1 MADSTRFEV
10 EKLIAYSHE
19 LVDFLRDDGDNI
31 TLKQYFQQAQSLHS
45 RAHADFNGLQRS
57 IQECQTKLEIC
68 RSKTTEAN
76 STVVADEESDLLAK
90 ELEEREHQ
98 LRDELR
104 VIIDEINNLE
114 QQSESIEERRKSLKK
129 LEQEDL
135 RREMKLSMYAS
146 VTSIVPNLDDQSKI
160 SGHIVEREE
169 KRVEKFEL
177 DPVKQTT
184 FETCNGIW
192 KMINL

>member
-10 EKLIAYSHE
+10 EKLIAYGHE

-57 IQECQTKLEIC
+57 IQ
-68 RSKTTEAN
+68 
-76 STVVADEESDLLAK
+76 
-90 ELEEREHQ
+90 
-98 LRDELR
+98 
-104 VIIDEINNLE
+104 VIIDEINDLE

>member
-1 MADSTRFEV
+1 MADSTSFEV
-10 EKLIAYSHE
+10 EKMISYGHE
-19 LVDFLRDDGDNI
+19 LVDFLRDDVDSI

-45 RAHADFNGLQRS
+45 NAHANFNDLQRS
-57 IQECQTKLEIC
+57 IQEYQTKLEIC
-68 RSKTTEAN
+68 RSKTAEAN
-76 STVVADEESDLLAK
+76 SSVVADEESDLLAK

-104 VIIDEINNLE
+104 VIIDEINELE
-114 QQSESIEERRKSLKK
+114 QQSESIEERRKLLRK

-146 VTSIVPNLDDQSKI
+146 VTNIVPNLDDQSTI
-160 SGHIVEREE
+160 SGYIVEREK

-184 FETCNGIW
+184 FETCTGIW